1 MEGELHRIDASLQG
15 LNFHPDGSQVI
26 LSSQAYPPRTLEPP
40 LESHGSRPR
49 RPVIAMR
56 TIVAGLLVGALCGA
70 ADRVPLGLDLF
81 MPVPEQNPL
90 TPEKIA
96 LGRRLF
102 FDRRLSADQSI
113 SCSTCHDPAR
123 GYADN
128 RPVSAGVLGRK
139 GRRNAPALINRG
151 YGRSF
156 FWDGRID
163 SLEEQVLKPIENADE
178 MNLPLRLPHGSG
190 FPQTRSHGLSPA
202 LSGRSSRAT
211 RALTVS

>member
-1 MEGELHRIDASLQG
+1 MEASCIGSMLPCKGSTSTPTAARSYCRLRNLRRELWSLQNLTAVVHAAG
-15 LNFHPDGSQVI
+15 NRDANDRG
-26 LSSQAYPPRTLEPP
+26 RTAGWRVVWCG
-40 LESHGSRPR
+40 GSRPSR
-49 RPVIAMR
+49 AGSLYAGPRAEPAHTGKNRPR
-56 TIVAGLLVGALCGA
+56 A
-70 ADRVPLGLDLF
+70 AVVFRPPPVDGPDRSP
-81 MPVPEQNPL
+81 PQ
-90 TPEKIA
+90 
-96 LGRRLF
+96 
-102 FDRRLSADQSI
+102 
-113 SCSTCHDPAR
+113 CHDPAR
-123 GYADN
+123 GHADN
-128 RPVSAGVLGRK
+128 RPLSAGVLGRK

-163 SLEEQVLKPIENADE
+163 SKEEHPVLKPIENADE